1 MVNSRFSDRNSN
13 ITIFNYKYAPHLP
26 WQGNDPVEWIA
37 GIRPIT
43 YDLQV
48 MSLYLF
54 HRWYDSRVAY
64 HCQLLT

>member
-1 MVNSRFSDRNSN
+1 M
-13 ITIFNYKYAPHLP
+13 
-26 WQGNDPVEWIA
+26 EWIA